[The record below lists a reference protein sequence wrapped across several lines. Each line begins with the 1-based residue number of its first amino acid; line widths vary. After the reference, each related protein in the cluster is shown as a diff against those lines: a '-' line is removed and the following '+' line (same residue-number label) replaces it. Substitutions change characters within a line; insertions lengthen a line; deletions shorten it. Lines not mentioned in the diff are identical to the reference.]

1 MTITPMT
8 IKEAKERVRIP
19 DLWRILN
26 ITGRAPR
33 PVEVIRSPFRD
44 DSRESFSVFADGKRF
59 KDHGTGEGGDAISFY
74 AMARGIENREAV
86 KEFINLASNWR

>member
-1 MTITPMT
+1 MTIQ
-8 IKEAKERVRIP
+8 EAKERIRIP

-26 ITGRAPR
+26 ITGKAPA
-33 PVEVIRSPFRD
+33 PVEVVRSPFRD
-44 DSRESFSVFADGKRF
+44 DTRESFSIFADGKMF

-86 KEFINLASNWR
+86 KEFVAMASQSI